1 MELQDKKLN
10 SNIGNNIKNLK
21 IPENVKLIAVSKKKP
36 VELIEEAY
44 KSGHRDFGENYI
56 QDAIPKIIKLKHLK
70 EVKWHFIGHLQSN
83 KVKLAAQY
91 FDIIQS
97 IDSKKLAN
105 KLNNA
110 CAELNKEM
118 SVLIEVNIGSE
129 QTKSGIPKE
138 NLKELLEY
146 IKSLNNIK
154 LMGLMCIPP
163 FDENPIPYF
172 KEMKNI
178 YNEHK
183 QKYKLKILS
192 MGMSNDYE
200 VAIENGANMV
210 RVGTKIFGKRV

>member
-1 MELQDKKLN
+1 MEDKNLI
-10 SNIGNNIKNLK
+10 SNIGSNIKNLE

-36 VELIEEAY
+36 VEFIEEAY
-44 KSGHRDFGENYI
+44 KSRCWDFGENYI
-56 QDAIPKIIKLKHLK
+56 QDAIPKIKNLKHLK
-70 EVKWHFIGHLQSN
+70 EIKWYFIGHLQSN

-91 FDIIQS
+91 FDMIQS
-97 IDSKKLAN
+97 IDSKKLVK
-105 KLNNA
+105 KLDSA
-110 CAELNKEM
+110 CAEINKIM
-118 SVLIEVNIGSE
+118 PVLIEVNIGSE
-129 QTKSGIPKE
+129 KNKSGIPKE

-178 YNEHK
+178 YNKHK

-200 VAIENGANMV
+200 IAIENGANMV
-210 RVGTKIFGKRV
+210 RVGTKIFGKRI